1 MKKVILFIII
11 FLVLLLKIYF
21 IIQLNTQYKKN
32 YNIENKIVSKKSSL
46 TIQDAIDKIVL
57 PQHRDIIKAMIFI
70 ESKGDTLAVSNTGDY
85 GILQV
90 NKYWWGDKYDFN
102 RMHELEYGLQCGYD
116 IFKIYYEISNGNIRE
131 TLKRYNGS
139 YEYADKVINMV
150 ENSINQLKNINY
162 NILKFFIII

>member
-32 YNIENKIVSKKSSL
+32 YNIENEIISKKSFP
-46 TIQDAIDKIVL
+46 TIQNAIDKIVL

-90 NKYWWGDKYDFN
+90 
-102 RMHELEYGLQCGYD
+102 
-116 IFKIYYEISNGNIRE
+116 IKIYYEISNGNIRE
-131 TLKRYNGS
+131 TLKRYNGN
-139 YEYADKVINMV
+139 YEYADKVINIV
-150 ENSINQLKNINY
+150 ENSIN
-162 NILKFFIII
+162 